1 MWDKSSAADE
11 NTTIIKKTDK
21 VQRGNKDKLSKCK
34 NLHLKKKKDIKNK
47 GKIKKITFKKS
58 GIDIRFIHISHN
70 KS

>member
-34 NLHLKKKKDIKNK
+34 NLHLKKKKDIKKGENFALVNK
-47 GKIKKITFKKS
+47 YK
-58 GIDIRFIHISHN
+58 
-70 KS
+70 